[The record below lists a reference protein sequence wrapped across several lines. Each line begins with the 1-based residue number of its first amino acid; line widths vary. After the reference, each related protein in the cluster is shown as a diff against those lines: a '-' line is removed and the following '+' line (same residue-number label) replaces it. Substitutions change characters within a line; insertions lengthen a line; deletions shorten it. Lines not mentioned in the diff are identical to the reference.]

1 MLLVK
6 EITSK
11 DVDLCFEFDL
21 ITISLWTKK
30 QWQSELRKDGIKVF
44 GLFLSDF
51 VIGICS
57 IQIILDE
64 VQINFFAINNNFR
77 RNGFGTLMMRHL
89 FFISKKLKIKK
100 ILLEVSKTNS
110 VAENFYSHFNFCTVG
125 IRKNFYK
132 DGSDALLKEKKL
144 IKK

>member
-6 EITSK
+6 EISPK

-21 ITISLWTKK
+21 MTISLWTKK
-30 QWQSELRKDGIKVF
+30 QWESELRKDGIKVF
-44 GLFLSDF
+44 GLFLSEF

-57 IQIILDE
+57 IQIIIDE

-77 RNGFGTLMMRHL
+77 RNGFGTFLMKYL
-89 FFISKKLKIKK
+89 FSISKKLKIKK
-100 ILLEVSKTNS
+100 IFLEVSKSNS
-110 VAENFYSHFNFCTVG
+110 VAENFYNHFDFCTVG
-125 IRKNFYK
+125 IRKNLYK
-132 DGSDALLKEKKL
+132 DGSDALLKEKEL